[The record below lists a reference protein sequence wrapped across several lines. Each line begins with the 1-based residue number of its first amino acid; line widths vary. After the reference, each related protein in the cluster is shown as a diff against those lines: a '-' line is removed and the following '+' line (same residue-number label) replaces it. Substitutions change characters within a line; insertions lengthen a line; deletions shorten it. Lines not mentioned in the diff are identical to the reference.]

1 MEPPQTFLFSANW
14 SIQYGN
20 SLLNAIPDVSNLQRE
35 QFGRFATE
43 PLLLMPCLSSRLNIP
58 CHGDGILLPSHE
70 RRDTIM
76 RKRLRLTH
84 SPYAI
89 LQILSLTLFEKPPL
103 LQVFAEHPPLPEPS
117 DMQNQQYLP
126 GFLTG
131 Q

>member
-1 MEPPQTFLFSANW
+1 
-14 SIQYGN
+14 
-20 SLLNAIPDVSNLQRE
+20 
-35 QFGRFATE
+35 
-43 PLLLMPCLSSRLNIP
+43 
-58 CHGDGILLPSHE
+58 
-70 RRDTIM
+70 M